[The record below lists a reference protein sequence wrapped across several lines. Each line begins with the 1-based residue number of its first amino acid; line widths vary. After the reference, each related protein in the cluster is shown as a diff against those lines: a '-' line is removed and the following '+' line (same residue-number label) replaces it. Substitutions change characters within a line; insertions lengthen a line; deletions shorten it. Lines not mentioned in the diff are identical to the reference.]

1 MQHQH
6 IPFNTSLIGSVVL
19 KCYSLLKHLL
29 YELCATF
36 EFVIKKL
43 EFGGLCFVVGLG
55 FLIRLRGFSCTPHKL
70 EKSELSNQ
78 LS

>member
-43 EFGGLCFVVGLG
+43 EFGGLCFVVGLV
-55 FLIRLRGFSCTPHKL
+55 FFD
-70 EKSELSNQ
+70 
-78 LS
+78 